1 MPSTSEI
8 ISSQQNEINQRLN
21 DYLNEFLELF
31 KNENERLFI
40 NCILFNYFFYKNSFG
55 SEHTLEFNSDFYSFS
70 NLEPI
75 YVSNIDKEFEKTN
88 RKVIFEDCYKYKL
101 IGFKFIE
108 TREEFHFLPNYSI
121 ELSGNTYQI
130 DIALLF
136 IKEVNGK
143 KNIINKIAIECEAL
157 ELDKTNEKFMNEV
170 QKSRLMVLD
179 KWKTYRLSDYDIKNN
194 ANIEGI
200 SKIIYDL
207 RELCNEHNPFYKVII

>member
-40 NCILFNYFFYKNSFG
+40 NCILFNHFFYKNSFD
-55 SEHTLEFNSDFYSFS
+55 SEYTFEFNSDFYSFS

-108 TREEFHFLPNYSI
+108 TRDEFHFLPNYSI
-121 ELSGNTYQI
+121 ELSGNKYQI

-136 IKEVNGK
+136 IQVVNGK

-157 ELDKTNEKFMNEV
+157 ELDKTNEKFINEV
-170 QKSRLMVLD
+170 QKSRLMLLD
-179 KWKTYRLSDYDIKNN
+179 KWKTYRLSDCDIRNN

-207 RELCNEHNPFYKVII
+207 RELCNEHNPFYKIII